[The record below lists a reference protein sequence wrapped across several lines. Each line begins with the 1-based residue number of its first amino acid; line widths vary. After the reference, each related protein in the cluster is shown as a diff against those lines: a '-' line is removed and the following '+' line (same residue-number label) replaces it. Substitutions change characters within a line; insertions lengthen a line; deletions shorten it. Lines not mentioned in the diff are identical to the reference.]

1 MSIFRGIMYFIMDAS
16 MNMQILIFVCI
27 LFLIEERFRHLCS
40 MIEFSKA
47 DKIIEA
53 HRSIRHS
60 TLQHIWWLHCSLAN
74 ATEIINSVY
83 AIQLLFWI
91 STMSFNLMSRIYSL
105 KVFKL
110 SDYGKIRE
118 SMLVTDCA
126 WNLVLITTV
135 CHMTAHQANRV
146 GKLIFSPHS
155 FFSLKRVYLQ
165 ENVDAAA
172 YFQLRKVHL
181 FTVAGLIRI
190 DLPLLLSIFSAITT
204 YLVILHEDSL
214 HLKKKNSFLIFSVTN
229 YFVVNLSVADLL
241 VTTICMPVAVSQAV
255 SMKWIHGEIMCKLS
269 FYLQGVAVAA
279 SVFTITAM
287 SIDRYLAIRSPI
299 AFRRVFNRKSTVFV
313 IIALWVVALIIFAP
327 LLRVTSLQNPGIMI
341 LRNISFHGSDFAQN
355 ISTDL
360 YFYMCLEDFKSV
372 GIEAP
377 LFGTMCFVLVYA
389 IPGFVVVLSYIMMG
403 RTLCARKPPFDC
415 DGAQGSASSQQ
426 SFRLVRERRRI
437 AWILLLLAVLF
448 ALCWLPYNVLML
460 LKDLDIISVRG
471 TENGEAEGW
480 NNAISYC
487 LFLGHANSALNP
499 TVYCFMTRNFRQNVT
514 EILCHSPCGLTR
526 GTTRRRGARGTGVID
541 DMCAGSASGTI
552 RRSLLRKRKMLPGL
566 PIGGHH
572 AVLTLRRTTTTSCD
586 SFYTR
591 HSPHRRCYMLRSLRG
606 RPDTAVVGHA
616 QSKKSQ
622 ETGCERSKA
631 AVQPVNTLVI
641 TDEKR

>member
-1 MSIFRGIMYFIMDAS
+1 MISTPSSLEFNNSAYNDAA
-16 MNMQILIFVCI
+16 ILYNISYNI
-27 LFLIEERFRHLCS
+27 DSEDIIRHL
-40 MIEFSKA
+40 
-47 DKIIEA
+47 
-53 HRSIRHS
+53 
-60 TLQHIWWLHCSLAN
+60 LAKFQGKTN
-74 ATEIINSVY
+74 YLLIVLY
-83 AIQLLFWI
+83 AFVMALAVTANILVI
-91 STMSFNLMSRIYSL
+91 AV
-105 KVFKL
+105 VFK
-110 SDYGKIRE
+110 YHYMR
-118 SMLVTDCA
+118 
-126 WNLVLITTV
+126 
-135 CHMTAHQANRV
+135 
-146 GKLIFSPHS
+146 
-155 FFSLKRVYLQ
+155 
-165 ENVDAAA
+165 
-172 YFQLRKVHL
+172 
-181 FTVAGLIRI
+181 
-190 DLPLLLSIFSAITT
+190 
-204 YLVILHEDSL
+204 
-214 HLKKKNSFLIFSVTN
+214 SVTN

-255 SMKWIHGEIMCKLS
+255 SLKWIHGEVMCKLS

-313 IIALWVVALIIFAP
+313 IIALWVVALIIFSP

-341 LRNISFHGSDFAQN
+341 LRNISFHGSNFAQN

-460 LKDLDIISVRG
+460 LKDLDVISVRG

-514 EILCHSPCGLTR
+514 EILCRSPCGLTR
-526 GTTRRRGARGTGVID
+526 ETTHRRGVQGTGVID

-552 RRSLLRKRKMLPGL
+552 RRSLLRKRKMLPGCGCGL
-566 PIGGHH
+566 PIGGHR

-606 RPDTAVVGHA
+606 RPDTAIGHI
-616 QSKKSQ
+616 QLRKSQ
-622 ETGCERSKA
+622 ETDREKSN
-631 AVQPVNTLVI
+631 AVQPANTLVV
-641 TDEKR
+641 TDEKH

>member
-1 MSIFRGIMYFIMDAS
+1 MNDGSRMMISTPSSLEFNNSYNDAMIFSNISYIDTED
-16 MNMQILIFVCI
+16 II
-27 LFLIEERFRHLCS
+27 RHL
-40 MIEFSKA
+40 
-47 DKIIEA
+47 
-53 HRSIRHS
+53 
-60 TLQHIWWLHCSLAN
+60 LAKFQGKTN
-74 ATEIINSVY
+74 Y
-83 AIQLLFWI
+83 LLIVLYVFVMALAVTANI
-91 STMSFNLMSRIYSL
+91 LVIAV
-105 KVFKL
+105 VFK
-110 SDYGKIRE
+110 YHYMR
-118 SMLVTDCA
+118 
-126 WNLVLITTV
+126 
-135 CHMTAHQANRV
+135 
-146 GKLIFSPHS
+146 
-155 FFSLKRVYLQ
+155 
-165 ENVDAAA
+165 
-172 YFQLRKVHL
+172 
-181 FTVAGLIRI
+181 
-190 DLPLLLSIFSAITT
+190 
-204 YLVILHEDSL
+204 
-214 HLKKKNSFLIFSVTN
+214 SVTN

-255 SMKWIHGEIMCKLS
+255 SLKWIHGEVMCKLS

-341 LRNISFHGSDFAQN
+341 LRNISFHGSNFAQN

-514 EILCHSPCGLTR
+514 EILCRSPCGLTR
-526 GTTRRRGARGTGVID
+526 GTTHRRGAQGTGVID

-552 RRSLLRKRKMLPGL
+552 RRSLLRKRKMLPGCGCGL

-606 RPDTAVVGHA
+606 RPDTAIGHI
-616 QSKKSQ
+616 QLKKSQ
-622 ETGCERSKA
+622 ETSCEKKSKT
-631 AVQPVNTLVI
+631 VQSANTLII
-641 TDEKR
+641 TDEKH